1 MKESK
6 LTAVMSFVHV
16 TVVLSLLTF
25 GTIFFSLG
33 VLTLPALTAAFNIG
47 REIIFRRFS
56 VYGSL
61 TKQFVTYLKDGMKTM
76 RYFPLQLAALLQF
89 VGIAAAGRT
98 GMDMLVYPM
107 VAFSALLLTLMIYT
121 VGYHVFCAPLPD
133 VIHAAVAMFFKLRY
147 MLAVWVLMILAIALA
162 GVKLMSVMLIAGA
175 VPLLAVEIVVFISL
189 TSYKKV
195 RGELSEDDR
204 SSLSPELI
212 EKL

>member
-6 LTAVMSFVHV
+6 LTAIMSFIHV

-25 GTIFFSLG
+25 GTICLSFG
-33 VLTLPALTAAFNIG
+33 VLMLPALTAAFTIG
-47 REIIFRRFS
+47 KEIIFRRFS

-61 TKQFVTYLKDGMKTM
+61 TGQFVSCLKGSMRTM
-76 RYFPLQLAALLQF
+76 RYFPIQLAALLQF
-89 VGIAAAGRT
+89 VGIAAAGKT

-121 VGYHVFCAPLPD
+121 IGYHVFCKPLPD

-147 MLAVWVLMILAIALA
+147 MLAVWVLMILLEALA
-162 GVKLMSVMLIAGA
+162 GIKLLSVMLIAGA
-175 VPLLAVEIVVFISL
+175 VLLLAVEIVVFIAL
-189 TSYKKV
+189 TSYKKA
-195 RGELSEDDR
+195 RGELSEEDL
-204 SSLSPELI
+204 SLDQGFI

>member
-33 VLTLPALTAAFNIG
+33 VLTLPALTAAFTIG
-47 REIIFRRFS
+47 REMIFRRFS

-121 VGYHVFCAPLPD
+121 VGYHVFCTPLPD

-162 GVKLMSVMLIAGA
+162 GVKLMPVMLIAGA

-195 RGELSEDDR
+195 RGELSEDDL

>member
-33 VLTLPALTAAFNIG
+33 VLTLPALTAAFTIG
-47 REIIFRRFS
+47 REMIFRRFS

-61 TKQFVTYLKDGMKTM
+61 TKQFAACLKDGMKTM

-162 GVKLMSVMLIAGA
+162 GVKLMPVMLIAGA